1 MTNYFLHLLSSHPK
15 YSFMRHRLEHFNMHH
30 NPKNYI
36 MRGGDLRLPD
46 DNMTNKEIKDYQR
59 RNEGVGDDRY
69 TQKEVNAYQRRQDGE
84 GGRPD
89 LHHARLQARGNG
101 IHRRPKPLT
110 FKF

>member
-36 MRGGDLRLPD
+36 MRGGDLLYGD
-46 DNMTNKEIKDYQR
+46 MTNKEIKDLER
-59 RNEGVGDDRY
+59 RDEGVGDGYY
-69 TQKEVNAYQRRQDGE
+69 TKKEVNAYQRRQDGT
-84 GGRPD
+84 GGYPD
-89 LHHARLQARGNG
+89 DHRARLQARRGDG

-110 FKF
+110 FKM